1 MVFVGSEQS
10 SSEGGDGPEWVVAAQ
25 KSCYPARQTLFRSA
39 FAPVGK
45 ILRLGVAVWLMSCH
59 PLSGCGGPRL
69 LCILAILTG
78 VVWFPVVF

>member
-10 SSEGGDGPEWVVAAQ
+10 SSEGGDGGEGIVVAQ

-45 ILRLGVAVWLMSCH
+45 ILRFGAAVWLMSCH
-59 PLSGCGGPRL
+59 PLSGGGGPSL
-69 LCILAILTG
+69 LCISAILTG